1 MNREPRS
8 RDDCRCPSRP
18 SGADAPAMAAL
29 VIDKVVPGVHE
40 RLSIVCN
47 EMQRALALSAA
58 HNR

>member
-1 MNREPRS
+1 
-8 RDDCRCPSRP
+8 
-18 SGADAPAMAAL
+18 MAAL
-29 VIDKVVPGVHE
+29 VIDEVVPGVDE